1 MNIKLE
7 LIQSY
12 IIDLVKTVL
21 EDTNFQASEI
31 ADTTAISALSEIKS
45 IISDENLSD
54 FDAVEEI
61 VCVLESYGID
71 VGSRHDF

>member
-1 MNIKLE
+1 MDIKIE
-7 LIQSY
+7 LIQNFVT
-12 IIDLVKTVL
+12 DLIKTVL

-31 ADTTAISALSEIKS
+31 ADTTAISALSEIKA